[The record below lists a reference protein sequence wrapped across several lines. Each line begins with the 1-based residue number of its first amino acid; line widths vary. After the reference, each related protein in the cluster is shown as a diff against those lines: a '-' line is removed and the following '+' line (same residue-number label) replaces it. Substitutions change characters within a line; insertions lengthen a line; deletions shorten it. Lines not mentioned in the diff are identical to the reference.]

1 MKRWYAYPHFHNH
14 DGRLPFGRVEEVE
27 VLHVEENG
35 NAIVKY
41 EGGHVAPAC
50 GPFSLGRLFDSEAA
64 GWQYCAETLRA
75 EAARLD
81 AAAAECAAK
90 SQVEVAA

>member
-1 MKRWYAYPHFHNH
+1 MKRWYAYPHTAPH

-27 VLHVEENG
+27 VLHQEENG
-35 NAIVKY
+35 TAIVKY
-41 EGGHVAPAC
+41 EGGHVSPV
-50 GPFSLGRLFDSEAA
+50 GGVFSLGRLFDSEVA
-64 GWQYCAETLRA
+64 GWQYCAEVLRA

-90 SQVEVAA
+90 ASVEVAA

>member
-1 MKRWYAYPHFHNH
+1 MERWYAYPHFSSY
-14 DGRLPFGRVEEVE
+14 DGRGPFGRVEQVE
-27 VLHVEENG
+27 VLHQDENG
-35 NAIVKY
+35 AAVVRY

-64 GWQYCAETLRA
+64 GWQYCAEVLRA
-75 EAARLD
+75 EAAKLD

-90 SQVEVAA
+90 AAVEVAA